1 MVGKF
6 WKAHWGSPGC
16 TLVGKLTEAAGTR
29 DGGEERGHAGT
40 PPKCPHHL
48 PAASATTSQMLVAVP
63 TAVTLSKAQRGCSST
78 KVLPVI
84 WPLTSCRWVRVGLY
98 GSSSAMKTR

>member
-1 MVGKF
+1 MRG
-6 WKAHWGSPGC
+6 GD
-16 TLVGKLTEAAGTR
+16 TLGP
-29 DGGEERGHAGT
+29 

-84 WPLTSCRWVRVGLY
+84 RPLISCSVRIGSY
-98 GSSSAMKTR
+98 GSSSAMKMR